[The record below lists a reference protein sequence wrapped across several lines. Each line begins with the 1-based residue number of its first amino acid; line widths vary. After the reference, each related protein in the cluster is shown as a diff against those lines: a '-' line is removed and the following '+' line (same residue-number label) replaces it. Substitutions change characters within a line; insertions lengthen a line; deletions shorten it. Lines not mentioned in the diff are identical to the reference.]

1 MYEAGSMT
9 EEKVTTES
17 EVQEPAPEEIRWVTP
32 ELFCWQF
39 ANDRLQ
45 LRAQAEEDWK
55 DVGIY
60 RLFPL
65 SDPEAWLSVVA
76 KDNKEIGIIRELHG
90 WPYEPLALIREELN
104 RRYLVPQILRIISCR
119 DLFDFSIWEAETDRG
134 PIKFN
139 VRRQQENIQRPLPHR
154 VTLIDTEGNRY
165 DIADIND
172 LDDESR
178 RMLEER
184 I

>member
-1 MYEAGSMT
+1 MT
-9 EEKVTTES
+9 EEQVTTTEN
-17 EVQEPAPEEIRWVTP
+17 EIQEQAPEEIRWLEP
-32 ELFCWQF
+32 EQCCWQF
-39 ANDRLQ
+39 EHGRLQ
-45 LRAQAEEDWK
+45 LRKQAEEEWK

-65 SDPEAWLSVVA
+65 SDPEAWLSVVD
-76 KDNKEIGIIRELHG
+76 KDNKEVGIIRELHG
-90 WPYEPLALIREELN
+90 WPHEPLALIREELN
-104 RRYLVPQILRIISCR
+104 RRYLVPQILRIITCR
-119 DLFDFSIWEAETDRG
+119 DLFDFSIWDVETDRG

-165 DIADIND
+165 DIADINN
-172 LDDESR
+172 LDDESKK
-178 RMLEER
+178 MLEER

>member
-1 MYEAGSMT
+1 MT

-17 EVQEPAPEEIRWVTP
+17 EVQEPASNPEEIVWIDP
-32 ELFCWQF
+32 AQFNWQF
-39 ANDRLQ
+39 ASGRLQ
-45 LRAQAEEDWK
+45 LRDKDKAEEEWK

-65 SDPEAWLSVVA
+65 SDPECWLSVVD
-76 KDNKEIGIIRELHG
+76 KDNKELGIIRELHG
-90 WPYEPLALIREELN
+90 WPHEPLALIREELN
-104 RRYLVPQILRIISCR
+104 RRYLVPQVLRIISCR
-119 DLFDFSIWEAETDRG
+119 DLFDFTTWEMETDRG

-165 DIADIND
+165 DIADINS
-172 LDDESR
+172 LDEESR

>member
-1 MYEAGSMT
+1 MT
-9 EEKVTTES
+9 EES
-17 EVQEPAPEEIRWVTP
+17 VQQIETGEPAPEEIRWVTP
-32 ELFCWQF
+32 EQFCWRF
-39 ANDRLQ
+39 THGRLQ
-45 LRAQAEEDWK
+45 LRGAEDEEWK

-65 SDPEAWLSVVA
+65 SDPEAWLAVVD
-76 KDNKEIGIIRELHG
+76 KENKEVGIIRELHG
-90 WPYEPLALIREELN
+90 WPHEPLALIREELA

-119 DLFDFSIWEAETDRG
+119 DQFDFHIFEVETDRG
-134 PIKFN
+134 PLKFN

-165 DIADIND
+165 DIADVNN
-172 LDDESR
+172 LDIESR
-178 RMLEER
+178 QMLEER